1 MDDIDTDRAGGLIGI
16 WPEIVEDAECETFC
30 ERADLVLGVAHR
42 AFVEPRLAT
51 VFFVAES

>member
-1 MDDIDTDRAGGLIGI
+1 M
-16 WPEIVEDAECETFC
+16 VEDAECETFC